1 MENIFAPL
9 YSAIGWMLFIG
20 ILLGAFKTFLPM
32 IKGKLGEKY
41 VRDDFNRYFVEPYIL
56 INDITLP
63 DNQSTTTQ
71 VDHIVISPFG
81 IFVIETKNYKG
92 WIFGSERQKQWTQSI
107 YRQKNKFQNPIH
119 QNYKH
124 IKTLESL
131 LEDIVPSNV
140 FFGIVIFVGSAE
152 FKSKIPKGV
161 FLDRDWIKYIRPLS

>member
-1 MENIFAPL
+1 MGFSSLKP
-9 YSAIGWMLFIG
+9 
-20 ILLGAFKTFLPM
+20 KT
-32 IKGKLGEKY
+32 
-41 VRDDFNRYFVEPYIL
+41 
-56 INDITLP
+56 
-63 DNQSTTTQ
+63 
-71 VDHIVISPFG
+71 
-81 IFVIETKNYKG
+81 TKVG
-92 WIFGSERQKQWTQSI
+92 IFGSERQKQWTQSI

-161 FLDRDWIKYIRPLS
+161 FLDRDWIKYIKSFKSEIIYSDQIQMIKQRLEIAPLEKSWKTNRIHVENLKQCKGNS